1 MIRLILIAIVCL
13 ELSACVTNELY
24 CSGTLQQD
32 GTVQTEPSSLSL
44 VIDAYNKTV
53 TVDNYE
59 PVQWRETTVRKVV
72 FFNTIRD
79 DMPGVRTGE
88 FDRRTGRLT
97 VFLNRGDLVVF
108 KGFCERASI
117 FRRRQRHDRLAELAE
132 EQLAAQA
139 KQNND

>member
-1 MIRLILIAIVCL
+1 MIRLVLIAIVCL

-32 GTVQTEPSSLSL
+32 GSVQTEPSSLSL
-44 VIDAYNKTV
+44 AIDVYNKTV

-59 PVQWRETTVRKVV
+59 PVQWRETTARKVV
-72 FFNTIRD
+72 FFNPIRD

-97 VFLNRGDLVVF
+97 VFFNRGDLVVF
-108 KGFCERASI
+108 KGVCERARI
-117 FRRRQRHDRLAELAE
+117 FRRQ
-132 EQLAAQA
+132 AADHIA
-139 KQNND
+139 K